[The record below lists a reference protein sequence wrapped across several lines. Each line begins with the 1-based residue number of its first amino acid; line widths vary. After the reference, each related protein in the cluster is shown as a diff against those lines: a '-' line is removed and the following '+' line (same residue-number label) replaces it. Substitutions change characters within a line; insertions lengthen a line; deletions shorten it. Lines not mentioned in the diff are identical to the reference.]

1 MIHLQDVEE
10 TPEKPEAISGLDAGS
25 FDAVEVPGVSSCF
38 FGIGVH
44 WIPMLGAQINSKP
57 PILRM

>member
-25 FDAVEVPGVSSCF
+25 FDAVEVPG
-38 FGIGVH
+38 
-44 WIPMLGAQINSKP
+44 
-57 PILRM
+57 